1 MNNMNTTESGTLP
14 DMLIQNQ
21 QMPNPQVIQN
31 QPPKIYYQMS
41 TSNKSFLNM
50 HNYLKAIGI
59 KNNKFMLALFDP
71 DLAGIDPYGIDKLN
85 ISDNQKKILKAKVL
99 REVCRNYFYFLR
111 EVVRVPANGFPKG
124 VPYELNRGNLAFNYC
139 SLYNLNIFFEMP
151 RQVGKTMAANV
162 RYLYIYNFASA
173 NSNIIFMNKQ
183 NIDAKRNLESLKAIR
198 DLLPSYLQM
207 SQEFSVINGKRKRL
221 PSTVTTI
228 QQPVNHNIIR
238 TVPGARNETAAANLL
253 RGQTITLWWADEW
266 AFTPYNDTIFVNSMP
281 ALVKAFANA
290 KRAGSP
296 YGIII
301 TTTAGILST
310 NEGKFA
316 YDMKESATVFSE
328 WWYDLNYEQ
337 IEEIIKN
344 NINSVFVY
352 IKYSY
357 KQLGLGEKWFYN
369 QCKNMMWKMVDIR
382 REILLEWIDTP
393 TNSPFN
399 QDDLEALRG
408 VIHDPITSVMILN
421 KYTFNI
427 YNKVPVSISGVPIN
441 PPIIGVDVSGGF
453 HRDYSAISIIDSA
466 TTKYIG
472 GIKCNYMPIPDL
484 ARVLTYLVK
493 SMMPN
498 AVVNIERNGGFGASL
513 IAKLKEPGGIKE
525 NLYFEIKD
533 RILEESTDEIGRP
546 IRRKVRTKVYG
557 LDDNGDTRDLLIEIL
572 RERMERHKDKMP
584 SPVMYDEL
592 SKMVVKRSGK
602 VEHSENSHDDLVFS
616 YLMALYVWYEGKNLK
631 ENFNINKKTIK
642 TEESID
648 DDITNIDPE
657 SKFTEIIEEL
667 RLPPDEEAES
677 IKQMHN
683 QLQELKTGMGV
694 MFSKF
699 VESQRANE
707 DRMLMDMLQSK
718 AAKEAYAKYIQ
729 VPVEQVDYI
738 TKSDGKYRLPDSV
751 FTDFN
756 RSPEEIDREILEK
769 NMNFKNFNAEK

>member
-1 MNNMNTTESGTLP
+1 M
-14 DMLIQNQ
+14 
-21 QMPNPQVIQN
+21 
-31 QPPKIYYQMS
+31 
-41 TSNKSFLNM
+41 
-50 HNYLKAIGI
+50 
-59 KNNKFMLALFDP
+59 
-71 DLAGIDPYGIDKLN
+71 
-85 ISDNQKKILKAKVL
+85 
-99 REVCRNYFYFLR
+99 
-111 EVVRVPANGFPKG
+111 
-124 VPYELNRGNLAFNYC
+124 
-139 SLYNLNIFFEMP
+139 
-151 RQVGKTMAANV
+151 
-162 RYLYIYNFASA
+162 
-173 NSNIIFMNKQ
+173 
-183 NIDAKRNLESLKAIR
+183 
-198 DLLPSYLQM
+198 
-207 SQEFSVINGKRKRL
+207 
-221 PSTVTTI
+221 
-228 QQPVNHNIIR
+228 
-238 TVPGARNETAAANLL
+238 
-253 RGQTITLWWADEW
+253 
-266 AFTPYNDTIFVNSMP
+266 
-281 ALVKAFANA
+281 
-290 KRAGSP
+290 
-296 YGIII
+296 
-301 TTTAGILST
+301 
-310 NEGKFA
+310 
-316 YDMKESATVFSE
+316 
-328 WWYDLNYEQ
+328 
-337 IEEIIKN
+337 
-344 NINSVFVY
+344 
-352 IKYSY
+352 
-357 KQLGLGEKWFYN
+357 
-369 QCKNMMWKMVDIR
+369 
-382 REILLEWIDTP
+382 
-393 TNSPFN
+393 
-399 QDDLEALRG
+399 
-408 VIHDPITSVMILN
+408 
-421 KYTFNI
+421 
-427 YNKVPVSISGVPIN
+427 
-441 PPIIGVDVSGGF
+441 
-453 HRDYSAISIIDSA
+453 
-466 TTKYIG
+466 
-472 GIKCNYMPIPDL
+472 
-484 ARVLTYLVK
+484 
-493 SMMPN
+493 
-498 AVVNIERNGGFGASL
+498 GFGASL

-677 IKQMHN
+677 IKQMHT

-769 NMNFKNFNAEK
+769 NINFKNFNAEK